1 MKAKTQFSKEYLDS
15 HNSKYISP
23 DKCVDASTCLF
34 PERTWFFSGQHHEV
48 GRNDAVIRL
57 TALILNG
64 AITDVSSTPLFP
76 QFNGSRNSRSMTR
89 VPNGKLFTALEAME
103 GTSLTAEQKELLR
116 PAYENALSVIRNTV
130 CDSEKTEKAQ
140 EELLEAMRK
149 VGLEPEKGKEKFSL
163 SKLSF
168 IEKLDKFLFD
178 RFGGNGFFR

>member
-1 MKAKTQFSKEYLDS
+1 
-15 HNSKYISP
+15 
-23 DKCVDASTCLF
+23 
-34 PERTWFFSGQHHEV
+34 
-48 GRNDAVIRL
+48 
-57 TALILNG
+57 
-64 AITDVSSTPLFP
+64 
-76 QFNGSRNSRSMTR
+76 MTR

-103 GTSLTAEQKELLR
+103 GASLTAEQKELLR

-149 VGLEPEKGKEKFSL
+149 VGLEPEKETEKFSL